1 MRVYM
6 DTSVVMGRVLGEP
19 GAIDDWSEWEPAI
32 SIELIRVELH
42 RVVDRL
48 RLRDRLTNLEFSDLR
63 SSVQKMIRGFEIVPL
78 SRAVLTRA
86 GDPFPTV
93 LGTLDAIHLASAL
106 LWTEETGDAITFL
119 THDLQ
124 LAMAAKACGLE
135 VQTSP

>member
-93 LGTLDAIHLASAL
+93 LGTLDAIHLATVELLGEAPQLVTVVTRDERVARNARAL
-106 LWTEETGDAITFL
+106 GYA
-119 THDLQ
+119 
-124 LAMAAKACGLE
+124 
-135 VQTSP
+135 VV